1 MRFFKEVPIMKIVH
15 SIILLAFATLLS
27 SSCVSRTTISKDG
40 YGGNKEEKSVVW
52 IWQKEYRK

>member
-1 MRFFKEVPIMKIVH
+1 MKIVH
-15 SIILLAFATLLS
+15 SIILLTFATLLS